1 MTNMFITSE
10 SSLTYAV
17 FFFFFFFFW
26 FKKRSNTLICEPRKA
41 MATHSSIL
49 PWKIPRTED
58 PDRLQSMGSQSRTQL
73 SDFTHSKAVWPQAQ
87 AFAALWMA
95 GTEWLSAGAAGIFI
109 CNLHFYFIFGCP
121 GSSLLH
127 WLSLVAVLATLCCGV
142 WTSHR
147 GGFSCCWAQALEYTG
162 SAVAVN
168 GLRGLWHVEASHRRN
183 QICVPTLAGGFLST
197 GPLGKSW

>member
-1 MTNMFITSE
+1 MQT
-10 SSLTYAV
+10 

-26 FKKRSNTLICEPRKA
+26 FKKRSNTLICEPLKA

-49 PWKIPRTED
+49 AWKISWTDD
-58 PDRLQSMGSQSRTQL
+58 PDRLQSMGSQRVGHDWATSLTQRQCGPR
-73 SDFTHSKAVWPQAQ
+73 HN

-109 CNLHFYFIFGCP
+109 CNLHFYFIFGCH

-127 WLSLVAVLATLCCGV
+127 WLSLVAVQATLCCGV

-162 SAVAVN
+162 SAVVVN
-168 GLRGLWHVEASHRRN
+168 RLRGLWHVEASPRRN
-183 QICVPTLAGGFLST
+183 QIHVPTLAGGFLST